1 MAIKLAACILFLL
14 LLTAGSLTIGHY
26 PVPAGTALS
35 ILASKFVAVTPYW
48 SPAMETVVC
57 SIRLPRILAA
67 VLIGAAL
74 SVSGAAYQGLFRNPL
89 VSPDILGVSA
99 GASCGAAL
107 AMLFNQSVA
116 VIEAAAFVFALAAVG
131 ISYLISRIFGRQGT
145 PVLLLI
151 LSGIIIGTLFN
162 SFVSITKLV
171 ADPNNTLPAIT
182 FWLMGSLAT
191 ISAADV
197 TVIAG
202 PILLGLASIYLLRWN
217 LNVMAFGEEEAR
229 SMGVETQLLRLGV
242 IACATLMTAAAV
254 SVSGVIALVG
264 LIVPHLARLLV
275 GPNYRYL
282 IPVSTLLGA
291 SFLLVVDDLSRML
304 SVTEI
309 PTGIVTSI
317 LGAPLFLYLL
327 FHTRKGWV

>member
-1 MAIKLAACILFLL
+1 MAMKLAACVLFLL

-26 PVPAGTALS
+26 PVHAGTALS

-99 GASCGAAL
+99 GAGCGAAL

-116 VIEAAAFVFALAAVG
+116 VIEAAAFIFALAAVG

-151 LSGIIIGTLFN
+151 LSGMIIGTLFN

-202 PILLGLASIYLLRWN
+202 PILLGLVGIYLLRWN

-229 SMGVETQLLRLGV
+229 SMGVETQ
-242 IACATLMTAAAV
+242 TAAVGRHRLRHADDRRCGLGQRRNRARRIDRA
-254 SVSGVIALVG
+254 SSGPPACR
-264 LIVPHLARLLV
+264 A
-275 GPNYRYL
+275 
-282 IPVSTLLGA
+282 
-291 SFLLVVDDLSRML
+291 
-304 SVTEI
+304 
-309 PTGIVTSI
+309 
-317 LGAPLFLYLL
+317 
-327 FHTRKGWV
+327 